1 MKTITATEAKT
12 KFGQYLD
19 LTRTEPVTIEKSGRD
34 IAVMIS
40 IEEYQRFRA
49 LEDAY
54 WLDRAKQAIDGGF
67 VGHEESMRLIQERLD
82 AQA

>member
-12 KFGQYLD
+12 KFGLYLD
-19 LTRTEPVTIEKSGRD
+19 MSRTEPVTIEKSGRD

-40 IEEYQRFRA
+40 IEEYRRFRA

-54 WLDRAKQAIDGGF
+54 WLDRAKQAIAGGF
-67 VGHEESMRLIQERLD
+67 VGHEESMKLIQGRLD
-82 AQA
+82 ADA